1 MEDKNPQGR
10 SSIDRHSIAKKSSV
24 AASTCK
30 SCLNLKSQYR
40 SGDYEGAVVAY
51 LKAAEMGME
60 VGQSNAAWMLTR
72 GYGAQGPAASALAQK
87 LHQRAAGQVPPLP
100 SVENHLLLWRATFA
114 IK

>member
-1 MEDKNPQGR
+1 M
-10 SSIDRHSIAKKSSV
+10 
-24 AASTCK
+24 
-30 SCLNLKSQYR
+30 
-40 SGDYEGAVVAY
+40 VAY

-100 SVENHLLLWRATFA
+100 TFSPTFA
-114 IK
+114 SADNVCMTVSLAALKKHKIH